1 MFSKNAPKWA
11 TLVVIAV
18 SAVVTLT
25 IASGGDIAAS
35 EDTMKEGIAVEPETI
50 TNGEVRAASN
60 CKKVN
65 GKVSLQPVTG
75 PACTSPIGICGTGLF
90 TGDLKANSEF
100 TGTSLTSTVDTP
112 TTGVVVLTADNV
124 FHTDTGDLITKP
136 ALVLST
142 TGAGDVA
149 VVDTV
154 MGGTGG
160 WAGATGFIKAIG
172 TLDPTAGGEGA
183 YIGEICTP

>member
-1 MFSKNAPKWA
+1 MFSKNASKWA

-18 SAVVTLT
+18 SAVITLT
-25 IASGGDIAAS
+25 IASSGV
-35 EDTMKEGIAVEPETI
+35 M
-50 TNGEVRAASN
+50 AASN

-75 PACTSPIGICGTGLF
+75 PACTSPIGICGTGSF
-90 TGDLKANSEF
+90 KGDLNANSEF
-100 TGTSLTSTVDTP
+100 TGTSLTPTVDTP

-124 FHTDTGDLITKP
+124 FHTDNGDLMSKP

-149 VVDTV
+149 VVDTII
-154 MGGTGG
+154 GGTGG

-172 TLDPTAGGEGA
+172 TLTPAAGGEGD
-183 YIGEICTP
+183 YTGEICTP